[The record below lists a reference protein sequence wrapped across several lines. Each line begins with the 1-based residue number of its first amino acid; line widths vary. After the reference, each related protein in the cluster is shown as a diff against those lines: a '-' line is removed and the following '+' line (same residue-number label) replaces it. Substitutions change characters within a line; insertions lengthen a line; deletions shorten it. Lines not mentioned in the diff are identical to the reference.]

1 MEAAPSRN
9 SVPRER
15 AVPFY
20 GFVGVVVVA
29 AAAVAAAPL
38 IALPARLSGLP
49 AAFWVMAVLA
59 VISDARPFTPPG
71 RRQTSAV
78 FPSICFT
85 FAILLAWGLGAA
97 VAVQAGAVA
106 LSSWRMRHRV
116 WRAVFNLGQYTLALG
131 AARAVTQLSGP
142 MPLAEPPQWTD
153 VAVVALAAGAWFVVK
168 YGTVTVA
175 LHLRFGGPWSPRVLQ
190 GLAFELLSI
199 GSLLLLSPILLA
211 AASVTPAL
219 IPLVLVPLYAVYRM
233 ARLSTEQDELARF
246 DALTGLASRKAL
258 VAEVTEQAGAHAER
272 AARGLDDAAMA
283 LLLLDLDRFQH
294 VNDALG
300 HTLGDRMLVEVG
312 SRIGDA
318 VRPGDLVARLGGDEF
333 AVLAT
338 RLPDAAAA
346 RELAGRLAEALAA
359 PVVLDGLPVD
369 VGGSI
374 GIALYPEHGDDFAAL
389 LRHADVAMYEA
400 KHSSVG
406 IAVYSPEADHHSAER
421 LGLLADLRRAL
432 ETPGCDEI
440 AMYYQPQIDIATGAV
455 VGVEALLRWHHPQ
468 RGLVDP
474 GELIRAAEHT
484 AVMSVLT
491 RRVVDDVVEQVAKWA
506 AAGLSLRASLNVSVR
521 DLHTQEIADQ
531 IVDRLARYAV
541 APHQIQL
548 EITEGALMAD
558 PKRVLATLAHLDRI
572 GVAIALDD
580 FGTGY
585 SSMLHLRRLP
595 LSEVKIDRSF
605 VLGMADDPEDA
616 AVVRAIIDLAGAL
629 GMRVVAEGVEDER
642 VWRALHDAGCHV
654 AQGWFHARPMP
665 PGDVA
670 GWLSRYR
677 PVVPSQQGSR
687 AVGPGARQIDSRSPT
702 PT

>member
-1 MEAAPSRN
+1 MEAAASRN

-20 GFVGVVVVA
+20 GFVGAVVA
-29 AAAVAAAPL
+29 AAALIAAAPL
-38 IALPARLSGLP
+38 AALPAHLPELP
-49 AAFWVMAVLA
+49 AAFWVMAALA
-59 VISDARPFTPPG
+59 VLSDARPFTPLG

-106 LSSWRMRHRV
+106 LSSWRMGHRP
-116 WRAVFNLGQYTLALG
+116 WRAVFNLGQYTLALA
-131 AARAVTQLSGP
+131 AARAVTMLAGP
-142 MPLAEPPQWTD
+142 LEPQWTD
-153 VAVVALAAGAWFVVK
+153 VAVVLLAAGAWFVVK

-175 LHLRFGGPWSPRVLQ
+175 LKMRYGGAWSPRLRH

-233 ARLSTEQDELARF
+233 ARLSTEQDELARL

-258 VAEVTEQAGAHAER
+258 VAEVTEQAVGHAER
-272 AARGLDDAAMA
+272 ASRGLDESRMA
-283 LLLLDLDRFQH
+283 VLLLDLDRFQH
-294 VNDALG
+294 INDALG
-300 HTLGDRMLVEVG
+300 HALGDRLLIEVG
-312 SRIGDA
+312 NRIAGA
-318 VRPGDLVARLGGDEF
+318 ARPNDLVARLGGDEF
-333 AVLAT
+333 AVLAP

-346 RELAGRLAEALAA
+346 RELADRFAAALAV

-374 GIALYPEHGDDFAAL
+374 GIAIYPDHGGDFAAL

-406 IAVYSPEADHHSAER
+406 VAVYSPESDHHSAER

-440 AMYYQPQIDIATGAV
+440 AMYYQPQVDIATGEV
-455 VGVEALLRWHHPQ
+455 VGVEALLRWHHPG

-491 RRVVDDVVEQVAKWA
+491 RRVVDDVIEQVAKWA
-506 AAGLSLRASLNVSVR
+506 ATGLTLRASLNVSVR
-521 DLHTQEIADQ
+521 DLHNMEIADQ
-531 IVDRLARYAV
+531 IVDRLARFAV
-541 APHQIQL
+541 PPHHIQL

-558 PKRVLATLAHLDRI
+558 PQRVLATLAKLDRI

-585 SSMLHLRRLP
+585 SSMQHLRRLP
-595 LSEVKIDRSF
+595 LTEVKIDRSF
-605 VLGMADDPEDA
+605 VLGMADDPDDA
-616 AVVRAIIDLAGAL
+616 AIVRSIIELAGAL
-629 GMRVVAEGVEDER
+629 GMRVVAEGVETES
-642 VWRALHDAGCHV
+642 VWRALHSAGCDV

-665 PGDVA
+665 PGDLV

-677 PVVPSQQGSR
+677 PVVPGQEGSR
-687 AVGPGARQIDSRSPT
+687 PTSPRARQIDSRSPT

>member
-1 MEAAPSRN
+1 
-9 SVPRER
+9 
-15 AVPFY
+15 
-20 GFVGVVVVA
+20 
-29 AAAVAAAPL
+29 
-38 IALPARLSGLP
+38 
-49 AAFWVMAVLA
+49 
-59 VISDARPFTPPG
+59 
-71 RRQTSAV
+71 V

-97 VAVQAGAVA
+97 VAVQAAAVA
-106 LSSWRMRHRV
+106 VSSWRMGHRP
-116 WRAVFNLGQYTLALG
+116 WRAVFNLGQYTLALA
-131 AARAVTQLSGP
+131 AARAVTMLAGP
-142 MPLAEPPQWTD
+142 MPLAHPPQWTD

-168 YGTVTVA
+168 YGTVTIA
-175 LHLRFGGPWSPRVLQ
+175 LHLRFGGAWSPRLRH
-190 GLAFELLSI
+190 GLAFELLSF
-199 GSLLLLSPILLA
+199 GSLLLLGPILLA

-233 ARLSTEQDELARF
+233 ARLSTEQDELARL
-246 DALTGLASRKAL
+246 DGLTGLASRKAL
-258 VAEVTEQAGAHAER
+258 VAEVTEQAAAHAER
-272 AARGLDDAAMA
+272 AARGLDESRMA

-300 HTLGDRMLVEVG
+300 HALGDRMLIEVG
-312 SRIGDA
+312 HRIA
-318 VRPGDLVARLGGDEF
+318 TAARPGDLVARLGGDEF
-333 AVLAT
+333 AVLAPQ
-338 RLPDAAAA
+338 LSDAAAA
-346 RELAGRLAEALAA
+346 RDLAAQFAAALAV

-374 GIALYPEHGDDFAAL
+374 GIAIYPDHGDDFAAL
-389 LRHADVAMYEA
+389 LRHADVAMYDA

-406 IAVYSPEADHHSAER
+406 VAVYSPESDHHSAER

-440 AMYYQPQIDIATGAV
+440 AMYYQPQIDIASGEV
-455 VGVEALLRWHHPQ
+455 VGVEALLRWHHPG

-491 RRVVDDVVEQVAKWA
+491 RRVVDDVIEQVAKWA
-506 AAGLSLRASLNVSVR
+506 AAGLALRASLNVSVR
-521 DLHTQEIADQ
+521 DLHTTEIADQ
-531 IVDRLARYAV
+531 IVERLGRFAV
-541 APHQIQL
+541 PPHQIQL

-558 PKRVLATLAHLDRI
+558 PQRVLATLARLDRI

-585 SSMLHLRRLP
+585 SSMQHLRRLP
-595 LSEVKIDRSF
+595 LTEVKIDRSF
-605 VLGMADDPEDA
+605 VLGMADDSDDA
-616 AVVRAIIDLAGAL
+616 AIVRSIIELAGAL
-629 GMRVVAEGVEDER
+629 GMRVVAEGVETER
-642 VWRALHDAGCHV
+642 VWRALHAAGCDV

-665 PGDVA
+665 PGDLV

-677 PVVPSQQGSR
+677 PVAPGEEGSR
-687 AVGPGARQIDSRSPT
+687 ATEPRARQIDSRSPT